1 MNKVT
6 ELALKEIHPNWLPLF
21 NNTSVNLTDI
31 LDQTIQKI
39 INTGDRL
46 CPDHPSKILKC
57 LSVNPDDITAIICGA
72 DPYPQPQIATGY
84 AFGVTNPKVQP
95 SLGIMIRELVKE
107 YNDDTI
113 FERFDDTLKHWV
125 DQGVILINS
134 ALSCK
139 EWTPNS
145 HFEIWKPFM
154 TELFKIFN
162 DLKVTQESMNSIV
175 FVFLGKSAQ
184 SYSNLINDSIH
195 YKIMRNHPAAET
207 HGTLKFKGFYTE
219 VNNYLSETNREIKWV

>member
-6 ELALKEIHPNWLPLF
+6 ELALKEIHPNWRPLF
-21 NNTSVNLTDI
+21 NSTSVNLTDI

-46 CPDHPSKILKC
+46 CPDHPSKILRC
-57 LSVNPDDITAIICGA
+57 LTVNPDDVSCIIVGQDC
-72 DPYPQPQIATGY
+72 YPQPKIATGY
-84 AFGVTNPKVQP
+84 AFACENNWQP
-95 SLGIMIRELVKE
+95 SLNIMVRELVKE
-107 YNDDTI
+107 YDDETI
-113 FERFDDTLKHWV
+113 FDKFDGTLQHWV

-162 DLKVTQESMNSIV
+162 DLKITQESMNSIV

-184 SYSNLINDSIH
+184 SYSHLINDSIH
-195 YKIMRNHPAAET
+195 YKINRNHPAAET
-207 HGTLKFKGFYTE
+207 HGTLKFEGFYTE
-219 VNNYLSETNREIKWV
+219 VNKYLLEINKEEIKWA

>member
-21 NNTSVNLTDI
+21 NSTSINLVDL

-57 LSVNPDDITAIICGA
+57 LSVNPDDIKLICCSQ
-72 DPYPQPQIATGY
+72 DPYPQPKIALDT
-84 AFGVTNPKVQP
+84 AFSCEGKWQP
-95 SLGIMIRELVKE
+95 SLNIMVRELVKE
-107 YNDDTI
+107 YDDETI
-113 FERFDDTLKHWV
+113 FDRFDGTLKHWV

-145 HFEIWKPFM
+145 HFEIWNPFM

-195 YKIMRNHPAAET
+195 YKIFRNHPAAET
-207 HGTLKFKGFYTE
+207 HGTLKFEGFYTE
-219 VNNYLSETNREIKWV
+219 VNNYLSETNREIKWI